1 MALSGPVLI
10 KFGGQVHRR
19 LPTAPIVRV
28 ITTLQTTSSFEAS
41 RVLLADAD
49 PVVRR
54 KAEEILARAGFEV
67 LTGSGTGDST
77 LLEFDRYKPD
87 IVVLSLRMRDG
98 DAIAVGAALR
108 AKDSGRLVPLVISVE
123 DDADSDSLRRAHEL
137 QFVDFVR
144 SPIPWGILPYRL
156 LHLLHSTQMGD
167 ALRSGERRILTLLQA
182 IPDMIFV
189 LDHNNV
195 VLDHMG
201 RSQSSVDGRPVNL
214 VGQSID
220 NFLPPEVAQKAQHHC
235 KLLRATGE
243 IQTYDYSFPD
253 GHAFETRLILQPDAT
268 IMAIVRDITARRKS
282 EAKIHHLAF
291 YDQLTGLP
299 NREHFK
305 QTLRGAIRQAQGNGS
320 VLALLYIDLDRFK
333 RINDTFGHGL
343 GDGLLKSVANRLKGC
358 IRRNEETGR
367 DARAGGK
374 REVLAR
380 LSGDEFI
387 VLVTGV
393 EGEGR

>member
-1 MALSGPVLI
+1 MMAPET
-10 KFGGQVHRR
+10 RR
-19 LPTAPIVRV
+19 
-28 ITTLQTTSSFEAS
+28 EAS

-54 KAEEILARAGFEV
+54 KAEEILAGAGFEV
-67 LTGSGTGDST
+67 LTVADSDSI

-87 IVVLSLRMRDG
+87 IVVLSLRMRGG
-98 DAIAVGAALR
+98 DAISVGAALR

-123 DDADSDSLRRAHEL
+123 DDADPDSLRRAHEL

-201 RSQSSVDGRPVNL
+201 RSQSAIDGRPVNL

-220 NFLPPEVAQKAQHHC
+220 KFCRPMSRKRH
-235 KLLRATGE
+235 T
-243 IQTYDYSFPD
+243 
-253 GHAFETRLILQPDAT
+253 
-268 IMAIVRDITARRKS
+268 ITASYYGRREKFRPMTTAS
-282 EAKIHHLAF
+282 P
-291 YDQLTGLP
+291 TGTP
-299 NREHFK
+299 
-305 QTLRGAIRQAQGNGS
+305 S
-320 VLALLYIDLDRFK
+320 
-333 RINDTFGHGL
+333 
-343 GDGLLKSVANRLKGC
+343 
-358 IRRNEETGR
+358 RR
-367 DARAGGK
+367 
-374 REVLAR
+374 V
-380 LSGDEFI
+380 
-387 VLVTGV
+387 
-393 EGEGR
+393 